1 LVRLGAPKLARPA
14 ICVARRMAGLSTVRS
29 TAVPVLPFRNMSG
42 DSEQEYFADG
52 ITEDIINV

>member
-1 LVRLGAPKLARPA
+1 
-14 ICVARRMAGLSTVRS
+14 MAGLSTVRS